1 MNKKLITLTALAAV
15 LTAACSGHK
24 DRNAYDPLADSGR
37 TQKTENLL
45 ANLKAQ
51 GDSGVYMFGHHDA
64 TVYGIGWEADYAND
78 STVGARSDVKS
89 VCNDMPAVLSF
100 DLGRIELGGD
110 RNLDGVPFSRL
121 RQEIINQF
129 EHGGLTTISWHV
141 DNPLS
146 GGTAWVA
153 DSLKDVETKTVEA
166 VLEGGSQHEKFL
178 GWVDMVGDFLNALVT
193 PYGVKVPV
201 VFRPWHEHSG
211 SWFWWGQAH
220 CTAEQYKQLWH
231 LTADRL
237 KAKGVTNVLYAY
249 SPGTE
254 SDGDPEKYMER
265 YPGDDI
271 IDVLGVDT
279 YCGAPDGDSVKI
291 AAYAQKLDKHLAMI
305 ETIAKAH
312 GKALALTETGYEG
325 IPQKQWW
332 TKTLAPVLAKHPVA
346 YVVVWRNA
354 RERPSHHF
362 APYPGH
368 ASAADF
374 VSFYNL
380 KKTLFLRDVN
390 ALYLDRK

>member
-1 MNKKLITLTALAAV
+1 
-15 LTAACSGHK
+15 
-24 DRNAYDPLADSGR
+24 
-37 TQKTENLL
+37 
-45 ANLKAQ
+45 
-51 GDSGVYMFGHHDA
+51 
-64 TVYGIGWEADYAND
+64 
-78 STVGARSDVKS
+78 
-89 VCNDMPAVLSF
+89 
-100 DLGRIELGGD
+100 
-110 RNLDGVPFSRL
+110 
-121 RQEIINQF
+121 
-129 EHGGLTTISWHV
+129 
-141 DNPLS
+141 
-146 GGTAWVA
+146 
-153 DSLKDVETKTVEA
+153 
-166 VLEGGSQHEKFL
+166 
-178 GWVDMVGDFLNALVT
+178 
-193 PYGVKVPV
+193 
-201 VFRPWHEHSG
+201 
-211 SWFWWGQAH
+211 
-220 CTAEQYKQLWH
+220 
-231 LTADRL
+231 
-237 KAKGVTNVLYAY
+237 VLYAY

-354 RERPSHHF
+354 REKPTHHF

>member
-220 CTAEQYKQLWH
+220 CTAEQYKQLWR

-354 RERPSHHF
+354 REKPTHHF

>member
-220 CTAEQYKQLWH
+220 CTAEQ
-231 LTADRL
+231 
-237 KAKGVTNVLYAY
+237 
-249 SPGTE
+249 
-254 SDGDPEKYMER
+254 
-265 YPGDDI
+265 
-271 IDVLGVDT
+271 
-279 YCGAPDGDSVKI
+279 
-291 AAYAQKLDKHLAMI
+291 
-305 ETIAKAH
+305 
-312 GKALALTETGYEG
+312 
-325 IPQKQWW
+325 
-332 TKTLAPVLAKHPVA
+332 
-346 YVVVWRNA
+346 
-354 RERPSHHF
+354 
-362 APYPGH
+362 
-368 ASAADF
+368 
-374 VSFYNL
+374 
-380 KKTLFLRDVN
+380 
-390 ALYLDRK
+390 

>member
-166 VLEGGSQHEKFL
+166 VLEGGSQYEKFL
-178 GWVDMVGDFLNALVT
+178 GWVDMVGDFLNALET

-220 CTAEQYKQLWH
+220 CTAEQYKQLWR

>member
-24 DRNAYDPLADSGR
+24 DRNVYDPLADSGR

-178 GWVDMVGDFLNALVT
+178 GWVDMVGDFLNALET

-220 CTAEQYKQLWH
+220 CTAEQYKQLWR

-380 KKTLFLRDVN
+380 KETLFLHDVN
-390 ALYLDRK
+390 ALYLERK